1 MLKMKLMIWHFNFLN
16 MKKIIFMVFMCL
28 SLVANGQTT
37 AITLEEYNNR
47 CTRND
52 EAIKDVS
59 TIEELLDYFKYGLG
73 NDEKVLVVTDEINKI
88 ATYKTINRPN
98 KARLYG
104 FVFEYKGGLI
114 EHRTIDPIKDME
126 RFIIILRDQTCP
138 NETIIFEDKY
148 TCFKYSIKG
157 YEVVCWLDSLK
168 YFNLGQRKQLGT
180 EIAT

>member
-1 MLKMKLMIWHFNFLN
+1 MLKRKLMIWGFNLLS
-16 MKKIIFMVFMCL
+16 MKKIIFMAFMCL

-52 EAIKDVS
+52 ESIKDVS
-59 TIEELLDYFKYGLG
+59 TIEELFDYFYGLG

-104 FVFEYKGGLI
+104 FVFEYGSGI
-114 EHRTIDPIKDME
+114 RHRTIDPIKDME
-126 RFIIILRDQTCP
+126 RFIIMLRDQTYP
-138 NETIIFEDKY
+138 NEAIIFEDKDY
-148 TCFKYSIKG
+148 CFTYSVNG
-157 YEVVCWLDSLK
+157 YEVVYWLDSSK
-168 YFNLGQRKQLGT
+168 YFNLYKHKQY
-180 EIAT
+180 

>member
-1 MLKMKLMIWHFNFLN
+1 

-59 TIEELLDYFKYGLG
+59 TIEELFYYFIYGLG

-104 FVFEYKGGLI
+104 FIFEYKGGLI
-114 EHRTIDPIKDME
+114 SHSTIDPIKDME
-126 RFIIILRDQTCP
+126 RLIIILR
-138 NETIIFEDKY
+138 
-148 TCFKYSIKG
+148 
-157 YEVVCWLDSLK
+157 
-168 YFNLGQRKQLGT
+168 
-180 EIAT
+180 

>member
-1 MLKMKLMIWHFNFLN
+1 MLKKKLMIWDFNLLS
-16 MKKIIFMVFMCL
+16 MKKIIFMAFMCL
-28 SLVANGQTT
+28 SLIANGQTT

-59 TIEELLDYFKYGLG
+59 TIEELFDYFNYGLG

-104 FVFEYKGGLI
+104 LIFEYKDGGI
-114 EHRTIDPIKDME
+114 RHRTIDPIKDME

-138 NETIIFEDKY
+138 NEAIIFEDKY
-148 TCFKYSIKG
+148 YCFKYSVNG
-157 YEVVCWLDSLK
+157 YEVVYWLSSLK
-168 YFNLGQRKQLGT
+168 YFNLCQR
-180 EIAT
+180 

>member
-1 MLKMKLMIWHFNFLN
+1 
-16 MKKIIFMVFMCL
+16 MKKIIFIVFMCL

-37 AITLEEYNNR
+37 AISLEEYNNR

-59 TIEELLDYFKYGLG
+59 TIEELFFYFNYGLG

-104 FVFEYKGGLI
+104 FVFEYNYGVI
-114 EHRTIDPIKDME
+114 SHRTIDTIKDME
-126 RFIIILRDQTCP
+126 RFIIMLRDQTCP
-138 NETIIFEDKY
+138 NEAIIFEDKDY
-148 TCFKYSIKG
+148 CFKYSVNG
-157 YEVVCWLDSLK
+157 YEVVCWFDSLK
-168 YFNLGQRKQLGT
+168 YFNLSKVKPSLARQLQ
-180 EIAT
+180 

>member
-1 MLKMKLMIWHFNFLN
+1 
-16 MKKIIFMVFMCL
+16 MCL

-37 AITLEEYNNR
+37 AISLEEYNNR

-59 TIEELLDYFKYGLG
+59 TIEELFYYFNYGLG

-104 FVFEYKGGLI
+104 FVFEYKGGVI
-114 EHRTIDPIKDME
+114 SHRTIDTIKDME
-126 RFIIILRDQTCP
+126 RFIIMLRDQTCP
-138 NETIIFEDKY
+138 NEAIIFDDKDY
-148 TCFKYSIKG
+148 CSKYSIKG
-157 YEVVCWLDSLK
+157 YEVICWLSSDK
-168 YFNLGQRKQLGT
+168 YFNLCQR
-180 EIAT
+180 